1 MKRLFLLTT
10 IMFSMVVSIAFAQVP
25 RSFSY
30 QGVLSEKNGGV
41 VTDGDHLL
49 TLTLYPTRTGAVTLY
64 TKTVTATTKNGVFSV
79 ILDSIPETIPFDD
92 QYYLGITVDGGTEL
106 KPRTPL
112 TASPYSLNS
121 SGGTV
126 SSIASPDGSI
136 TVTNDKGPNVNIGI
150 GSVKWAKVVGAPDD
164 FPPGGN
170 AGGDLTGTYPNPTLD
185 FTGVTPGTYPLAT
198 ITVDAKGRVINASKG
213 IATGG
218 LTLPYYGLDTSRIIF
233 HIENQGINPNAV
245 AIQGTANTPAEEWT
259 NPLGGTGVFGLNTST
274 SSTKGVYGVIGKVT
288 SSYQYSAGVY
298 GNNRSTTGGSGVFGK
313 GNTGV
318 YGFGDA
324 NTNGNGVGVFGIAR
338 IGLYGKAA
346 SANAGAG
353 LYAEGGGTQNSPAG
367 AFVGNVLIN
376 GNFTVNGNK
385 AATVKMNNGQ
395 MRQLYVEESPE
406 TWFADYGSATLVN
419 GRAKV
424 VLDAMFLETIVIN
437 QKNPMKVFVQ
447 PNGET
452 NGVYVVKHDTY
463 FEVIENNKGTS
474 NASFDYRIMAKRKGY
489 EDVRME
495 KVDFDLFK

>member
-1 MKRLFLLTT
+1 MKRIYLLTALLLSV
-10 IMFSMVVSIAFAQVP
+10 ISVAYGQVP

-41 VTDGDHLL
+41 VSDGDHTL

-64 TKTVTATTKNGVFSV
+64 SKTLTATTINGVFSV
-79 ILDSIPETIPFDD
+79 ILDSIPDSIPFDD

-112 TASPYSLNS
+112 TSTPYSLNK
-121 SGGTV
+121 GTGTV
-126 SSIASPDGSI
+126 NSIASPDGSI

-150 GSVKWAKVVGAPDD
+150 GSVKWAKIVEAPDD
-164 FPPGGN
+164 FPPGGD

-198 ITVDAKGRVINASKG
+198 ITVDAKGRVTNATKG
-213 IATGG
+213 VASGGG

-233 HIENQGINPNAV
+233 HIENQGVNPNAV
-245 AIQGTANTPAEEWT
+245 AIQGTANTPAEEWS
-259 NPLGGTGVFGLNTST
+259 NPVGGTGVFGLNTST
-274 SSTKGVYGVIGKVT
+274 SFTKGVYGVIGKVT
-288 SSYQYSAGVY
+288 SPFQYSAGVY
-298 GNNRSTTGGSGVFGK
+298 GSNLSTTGGNGVFGK
-313 GNTGV
+313 GKTGV
-318 YGFGDA
+318 YGFSDHPTA
-324 NTNGNGVGVFGIAR
+324 GVGVFGLSR
-338 IGLYGKAA
+338 IGVYAKATN
-346 SANAGAG
+346 ANAGAG

-367 AFVGNVLIN
+367 AFSGNVVVN
-376 GNFTVNGNK
+376 GSFTVNGNK
-385 AATVKMNNGQ
+385 AATVKMDNGE

-424 VLDAMFLETIVIN
+424 ALDDMFLETIIVN
-437 QKNPMKVFVQ
+437 DKHPMKVFIQ

-495 KVDFDLFK
+495 KVDIQFFK